1 MLYSIGIIGPTESV
15 QRILEVAQEF
25 EAEIDFSPFPFEDER
40 DIVSILQD
48 NMGRVK
54 GWLFSGPV
62 TYVIAQEHI
71 IMDDTMMYCQPVG
84 AGFYNVCLRIA
95 FERQVTMR
103 RISVDM
109 LSGVMDIEKALQ
121 ETGLPW
127 QDIYIRYYNNSY
139 DFQQVIQFH
148 LQLWQEGKIDGV
160 ITVFRNVYNGLKKIG
175 VPVYQHTLTKRE
187 IYQSLK
193 MLVEKVKAAYFKN
206 TQVCSVLIALNQY
219 NEIIERAKSPY
230 QLQELEW
237 KLKGI
242 ILPLCRKLDGY
253 LLEKGSG
260 IYELFSS
267 RGVAEQEIVM
277 LQDALEQL
285 ANAVNYNVQV
295 SAGIGF
301 GTTVFAA
308 GSNAHRALR
317 HARNKAGGGGIVIIQ
332 DDGVI
337 VEAINQSKELRYA
350 FYSSDPDLLAKLRQ
364 AGVGVKTYQKI
375 VTAVGRMGREIFTVA
390 HLAAQLSVSAQ
401 HIRRILTGLCT
412 AGLAANAGEESVVT
426 NGRPGKIY
434 RLC

>member
-1 MLYSIGIIGPTESV
+1 MVYSIGIIGPTDSV
-15 QRILEVAQEF
+15 QRILEVAQDF
-25 EAEIDFSPFPFEDER
+25 EAGIEFFPFPFEDESE
-40 DIVSILQD
+40 IVSILQN

-71 IMDDTMMYCQPVG
+71 IMDDTMMFCEPVG

-95 FERQVTMR
+95 FEKQVTMR
-103 RISVDM
+103 RMSVDM
-109 LSGVMDIEKALQ
+109 LAGVMDIEKALQ

-127 QDIYIRYYNNSY
+127 QDIYICYYNNSS
-139 DFQQVIQFH
+139 DFQQGIQFH
-148 LQLWQEGKIDGV
+148 LQLWQDGKIDGV
-160 ITVFRNVYNGLKKIG
+160 ITVFRNVYNALKKLG
-175 VPVYQHTLTKRE
+175 VPVYQLTLTKQE

-206 TQVCSVLIALNQY
+206 TQVCSVIIVMNQY
-219 NEIIERAKSPY
+219 NEIIDRAKSPY

-242 ILPLCRKLDGY
+242 ILPLCKKLDGY
-253 LLEKGSG
+253 LLEKGGG

-267 RGVAEQEIVM
+267 RGVAEQEIVL

-285 ANAVNYNVQV
+285 ANAVNYSVPV

-301 GTTVFAA
+301 GATVFAA
-308 GSNAHRALR
+308 EINAHRALR
-317 HARNKAGGGGIVIIQ
+317 HGRSKEGGGIVIVQ

-337 VEAINQSKELRYA
+337 VEAVNQAQELKYA

-375 VTAVGRMGREIFTVA
+375 ATTVGRMGRDTFTVA
-390 HLAAQLSVSAQ
+390 QLAAQLSVSAQ
-401 HIRRILTGLCT
+401 HIRRILTGLCA
-412 AGLAANAGEESVVT
+412 AGLAEHAGEESVIA
-426 NGRPGKIY
+426 NGRPDKIY